1 MANFFDQYDAPVET
15 KRSKEKEAGNFFDQ
29 FDTKKVAKEE
39 ARTEAR
45 ADVKPEDLSAI
56 SRLGSAISGG
66 LESLKDI
73 PKGLG
78 LAKESVV
85 GTKEETA
92 KKMEAIKEAKAKEAA
107 EGPKN
112 LSFADLERIYAEK
125 GLASA
130 ASNVPSYIAEA
141 FLQSAPQ
148 MAGPLAAGAVASPF
162 LTPVGGA
169 VVGIGAYGL
178 QQFGNFLVRQA
189 EEKDNPE
196 ELEVAK
202 AALTAAG
209 TAPLGYFVDRFTAG
223 LGKLGGKEASKQ
235 VAKELAARRVAGEV
249 GAGAVAKEVGKRAA
263 VGASVGIVA
272 EAPTEWLETVA
283 ERWQADLPLTG
294 NDATRE
300 YKEAIFGGAG
310 VGGTLGGA
318 SRGLST
324 YGEYKEAKKDE
335 KVLQQLRAEP
345 KTGKNAFTEAD
356 EYGTKQPIPGA
367 DQLGLSLSDE
377 QGVAD
382 TGLAG
387 TAATDLAGTGSA
399 ANVAGAGK
407 DAGVDQLDLFSA
419 EQLAARLEDIKN
431 KISDANDKQFEIA
444 AVDEN
449 SPEIAELDAVKDSL
463 QQELDIINAQL
474 AAKAGQTTGGQGST
488 LGVNYN
494 PIDPNYIHP
503 DNLPPLT
510 EEQRI
515 EIEKSIP
522 LTNKAVKQ
530 GFTMDEKGNAVK
542 VDPNQTALFAPGQE
556 QEQAPTA
563 KLMLVGGDTQ
573 NPVKGVQRFF
583 NGLKPVSDNP
593 SEQNKFK
600 TEVKKLIND
609 VQTFVGETVDERLG
623 RKEMSK
629 RINVLRNFFDG
640 LSKAPLEQEELTSSL
655 SQKMLGMSAEDQV
668 SALDTLLNTPLNTRR
683 NIEGLREQLRQT
695 VVNYERARMGEPT
708 QQTAIELTK
717 TPFNFDESISSDRV
731 AEVIRTL
738 GKIPKNERTRE
749 ENAAWAYFGENEY
762 SAGYGYGMGMRAAAF
777 DLASDAQATNT
788 SPIFKNQNKE
798 QAELFMKWVEDNLP
812 ANEFY
817 KFKATI
823 DNYTEQFS
831 KQTASDVERD
841 ADADVTEEAKPVEET
856 ELTGLNIR
864 NYAKMIGRAPTGK
877 VGKSEGFKSE
887 AGLGPSSKAGKPAV
901 TKIVGPFGKKDIYTP
916 LHPAIEQKLRQNDL
930 NGALRLLEHS
940 GNKFQSGLARRLR
953 ELGLTTSVTFDDQQA
968 IAQSILTSKISNQ
981 RNDLFA
987 YIQQAHPDIFN
998 TYFANVNNIYTIYRG
1013 LEAIK
1018 DGKVKVD
1025 TNPIIGQLD
1034 DMLEAYKDGVAL
1046 LNASGTYLPYMN
1058 SINLN
1063 SGRGGTSTY
1072 AFLHETSHAGTQ
1084 YALEP
1089 ENYAKLNATQKKAVD
1104 ELNKLYAFAKRLNV
1118 VSDEYGFRNIH
1129 EFVAEAFSNEQFQ
1142 QLLKEL
1148 KYKADTNASMWDR
1161 FTQLVAKIF
1170 GMDNVLG
1177 YTLAN
1182 ANLIFQASPEMSASV
1197 SAVNA
1202 QGKVLAGTKA
1212 SKKTAAKIQA
1222 ANNGRTTWET
1232 AKEGVK
1238 GFLSDLNDATRKH
1251 YLGAFSL
1258 RQLSDLV
1265 GPRIREFK
1273 SFISTTEAMLDERNR
1288 VLEDTRNIAFRW
1300 QQWQKDNPE
1309 KATTLNALMIDVTL
1323 DDRQGNVNKD
1333 PALGVTGVATTDKAW
1348 QDIGSEGQAIYVQVR
1363 DFYKERFKDY
1373 VRSAIVNKEKAML
1386 TAGYNQS
1393 NIDWHNKNKN
1403 IKIPNIDAFKNKLK
1417 QYTVPSTRTTASGT
1431 LETYQRNLTD
1441 DEISTQLNEF
1451 TKKELVLRGVSELDI
1466 AAHLELKALESHF
1479 TGDQVAVYFPIKRF
1493 GEFSLQLGKGKDMEF
1508 YLFESPKQRRNF
1520 VKNKLKVQPNGD
1532 YKDTQTG
1539 KIYSENEVKE
1549 RNSIQDLSNS
1559 NLEDFE
1565 FLKRL
1570 KNLIS
1575 QEPGKTV
1582 EDAKANLTK
1591 EVEQLYYLFLPDQ
1604 SIRKMFM
1611 HRKGTSGM
1619 DEDMLRAF
1627 TNSAFHMA
1635 YQQARFKYSPTL
1647 HSLVSI
1653 ARGNLEDKG
1662 TQQAKK
1668 DADYLDEL
1676 DKRLEYIMNPT
1687 DTGIV
1692 PSIASNLSFAW
1703 YMTSPASALVNMLG
1717 VPAVGLPVVGAKYG
1731 MIKTGVK
1738 MAEYSKKFMGA
1749 GFKNQEGGWDY
1760 PSLANKK
1767 GLLNEAQ
1774 QRAYDQFVIDG
1785 LIDVSLTHDIQ
1796 GMTDKPSE
1804 LYTGKT
1810 QYAMKAL
1817 GSAFHAAEKFNRE
1830 VVAMSV
1836 FDLAYDQAIK
1846 DGYKPAFAEKK
1857 AIAAAKELTYKSM
1870 FDYSTINKPRYFQGK
1885 YAKIFLQFKQFSQ
1898 QMTYMLL
1905 RSTYEGATSNYTN
1918 EELFDIKE
1926 QIVGDRQ
1933 VNMPDAA
1940 PLTEEELNQAVVAY
1954 LKDVRKEAVRRL
1966 QGTLGMTAVFAGTTG
1981 LPLFSMVSS
1990 IIEAMHAVFKD
2001 DDEPEMYF
2009 DNWFKN
2015 EMDRIFGGF
2024 VGDSISRGVVSQ
2036 TLGAAV
2042 ADRLSL
2048 NDLWYKDARR
2058 SPDSVSAM
2066 QNFFISLMG
2075 PSVGILANFAN
2086 AYDQYKDGH
2095 IWRAIETGMPALIK
2109 NFMKGIR
2116 FSDIG
2121 EGKATSANT
2130 GNTIMDDFSTA
2141 EVIGQGL
2148 GFTPERFAQRQKSN
2162 FEAKTADVEIGEKKT
2177 RLTNAFFLAIDN
2189 EDDSLLDKTLEKID
2203 KFNATYPDYAI
2214 KGKTLQSS
2222 IKTRY
2227 KNRAI
2232 AEEFTGGVN
2241 ISKKGIP
2248 RAMEMQEYGNSD
2260 R

>member
-1 MANFFDQYDAPVET
+1 MANFFDQYDASVET

-39 ARTEAR
+39 LRTEAR
-45 ADVKPEDLSAI
+45 ADVKPEDLSTL
-56 SRLGSAISGG
+56 SRFGSALSGG

-73 PKGLG
+73 PRGLG
-78 LAKESVV
+78 LGKESVI
-85 GTKEETA
+85 GTREETA

-202 AALTAAG
+202 AAIGAAG
-209 TAPLGYFVDRFTAG
+209 SAPLGYFVDRFTAG
-223 LGKLGGKEASKQ
+223 LGKLGGKEVSKQ
-235 VAKELAARRVAGEV
+235 AAKELAARRVAGEI
-249 GAGAVAKEVGKRAA
+249 GAGTVAKEVGKRAA
-263 VGASVGIVA
+263 VGATVGIVA
-272 EAPTEWLETVA
+272 EAPTEWLETVV
-283 ERWQADLPLTG
+283 ERWQADLSLTG
-294 NDATRE
+294 EDAKRE
-300 YKEAIFGGAG
+300 YKEAFFGGAG

-335 KVLQQLRAEP
+335 KVLQQLRSEP

-377 QGVAD
+377 QSVAD

-387 TAATDLAGTGSA
+387 TAATDLAGTGST

-419 EQLAARLEDIKN
+419 EQLAASEINRLTTS
-431 KISDANDKQFEIA
+431 ISEINAKEFEIA
-444 AVDEN
+444 SVNEN
-449 SPEIAELDAVKDSL
+449 APELAELAAAKASL
-463 QQELDIINAQL
+463 QQELDFINAQL
-474 AAKAGQTTGGQGST
+474 AAKAGRPVDTNSMFLSTGE
-488 LGVNYN
+488 LN
-494 PIDPNYIHP
+494 PDYIHP
-503 DNLPPLT
+503 DDRQPLT
-510 EEQRI
+510 EEQQI
-515 EIEKSIP
+515 AVAKSIP

-542 VDPNQTALFAPGQE
+542 VSPNQTALFAPGQE

-609 VQTFVGETVDERLG
+609 VQTFVGETLDERLDT
-623 RKEMSK
+623 KEMSK

-655 SQKMLGMSAEDQV
+655 SQRMLGMSAEDQV
-668 SALDTLLNTPLNTRR
+668 STVDNLLNTPLNTRR

-717 TPFNFDESISSDRV
+717 TPFSFDESISSDRV

-812 ANEFY
+812 ANEFN
-817 KFKATI
+817 KFTATV

-831 KQTASDVERD
+831 KQTAADVERD
-841 ADADVTEEAKPVEET
+841 ADVAEETKPVEET

-864 NYAKMIGRAPTGK
+864 NYAKMIGRPPTGK
-877 VGKSEGFKSE
+877 VGKGEGFKSE

-953 ELGLTTSVTFDDQQA
+953 ELELTTSVTFDDQQA

-998 TYFANVNNIYTIYRG
+998 TYFADVNNIYTISRG

-1046 LNASGTYLPYMN
+1046 LKASGTYLPYMN

-1118 VSDEYGFRNIH
+1118 VSDEYGFRNVH

-1148 KYKADTNASMWDR
+1148 KYKADTNVSMWDR

-1202 QGKVLAGTKA
+1202 QGKVLGGTKA
-1212 SKKTAAKIQA
+1212 SKKTASKIQA
-1222 ANNGRTTWET
+1222 TMNGRTTWEV

-1238 GFLSDLNDATRKH
+1238 GFLADLDNLARKH
-1251 YLGAFSL
+1251 YLGAFTL

-1273 SFISTTEAMLDERNR
+1273 TFISTTEAMFNERNR
-1288 VLEDTRNIAFRW
+1288 VLEDTKNIHARW
-1300 QQWQKDNPE
+1300 QRWQNDNPE
-1309 KATTLNALMIDVTL
+1309 KATIFNKLLIDVTL
-1323 DDRQGNVNKD
+1323 DDRQGKVNKD
-1333 PALGVTGVATTDKAW
+1333 PALGVTGIDTTDKAW
-1348 QDIGSEGQAIYVQVR
+1348 QDIGSEGQGIYVQVR
-1363 DFYKERFKDY
+1363 DFYRERFNDY
-1373 VRSAIVNKEKAML
+1373 VRSAIANKENVML
-1386 TAGYNQS
+1386 TTGFNQS
-1393 NIDWHNKNKN
+1393 NIDWHNNNKN
-1403 IKIPNIDAFKNKLK
+1403 IKIPNIEAFRNKLK
-1417 QYTVPSTRTTASGT
+1417 QHTVPSTRTTDSGA
-1431 LETYQRNLTD
+1431 LETYQRNLTA
-1441 DEISTQLNEF
+1441 DEITTQLNEF

-1479 TGDQVAVYFPIKRF
+1479 KKDQVDVYFPIKRF

-1508 YLFESPKQRRNF
+1508 YLFESPKERRLF
-1520 VKNKLKVQPNGD
+1520 VKNKLQQQANGS

-1539 KIYSENEVKE
+1539 KIYTETDIRES
-1549 RNSIQDLSNS
+1549 NSLQDLSNK
-1559 NLEDFE
+1559 NIKDFE
-1565 FLKRL
+1565 FLDRL
-1570 KNLIS
+1570 KLLIGNIDTS
-1575 QEPGKTV
+1575 DTTKIAP
-1582 EDAKANLTK
+1582 NLTK

-1627 TNSAFHMA
+1627 TDSAFHMA

-1647 HSLVSI
+1647 HNLI
-1653 ARGNLEDKG
+1653 NNARENLEYVGRKQFTEDF
-1662 TQQAKK
+1662 
-1668 DADYLDEL
+1668 DYIQELENRLD
-1676 DKRLEYIMNPT
+1676 YITDPA
-1687 DTGIV
+1687 DTGMI
-1692 PSIASNLSFAW
+1692 PAIASNLSFAW

-1717 VPAVGLPVVGAKYG
+1717 VPAVGFPIVGARYG
-1731 MIKTGVK
+1731 MIKTGAK
-1738 MAEYSKKFMGA
+1738 MAEYSKKFAGA
-1749 GFKNQEGGWDY
+1749 GFKNQNKEWDY

-1767 GLLNEAQ
+1767 DLLNAAQ

-1785 LIDVSLTHDIQ
+1785 LIDVSLAHDVQ

-1804 LYTGKT
+1804 LYTGK
-1810 QYAMKAL
+1810 AHFVMKVL
-1817 GSAFHAAEKFNRE
+1817 GSTFHAAEKFNRE

-1846 DGYKPAFAEKK
+1846 DGYKPEFAEKK

-1898 QMTYMLL
+1898 QMTYLLL

-1926 QIVGDRQ
+1926 QIVGERKT
-1933 VNMPDAA
+1933 NMPDAA

-1954 LKDVRKEAVRRL
+1954 LKDVRREAVRRL

-2024 VGDSISRGVVSQ
+2024 VGDSISRGVASQ
-2036 TLGAAV
+2036 VLGGAL

-2058 SPDSVSAM
+2058 SPDSVSWF
-2066 QNFFISLMG
+2066 QNLIVSLMG
-2075 PSVGILANFAN
+2075 PTIGIGVNFAN
-2086 AYDQYKDGH
+2086 AYDQLQDGH
-2095 IWRAIETGMPALIK
+2095 IWRSIETAMPAVIK

-2116 FSDIG
+2116 FSDLG
-2121 EGKATSANT
+2121 EGKATAANT
-2130 GNTIMDDFSTA
+2130 GNTIMDDFSTS
-2141 EVIGQGL
+2141 EVIGQAL
-2148 GFTPERFAQRQKSN
+2148 GFTPERFAQKQKSN
-2162 FEAKTADVEIGEKKT
+2162 FESKTADVEIGEKKT
-2177 RLTNAFFLAIDN
+2177 RLMNALFMAVDN
-2189 EDDSLLDKTLEKID
+2189 GDSSLLDKTLEKIGT
-2203 KFNATYPDYAI
+2203 FNATYPDYGI
-2214 KGKTLQSS
+2214 TSDSLESS
-2222 IKTRY
+2222 IETRY

-2248 RAMEMQEYGNSD
+2248 RAMEMQQYGNSD
-2260 R
+2260 K

>member
-1 MANFFDQYDAPVET
+1 M
-15 KRSKEKEAGNFFDQ
+15 
-29 FDTKKVAKEE
+29 
-39 ARTEAR
+39 
-45 ADVKPEDLSAI
+45 
-56 SRLGSAISGG
+56 
-66 LESLKDI
+66 
-73 PKGLG
+73 
-78 LAKESVV
+78 
-85 GTKEETA
+85 
-92 KKMEAIKEAKAKEAA
+92 
-107 EGPKN
+107 
-112 LSFADLERIYAEK
+112 
-125 GLASA
+125 
-130 ASNVPSYIAEA
+130 
-141 FLQSAPQ
+141 
-148 MAGPLAAGAVASPF
+148 
-162 LTPVGGA
+162 
-169 VVGIGAYGL
+169 
-178 QQFGNFLVRQA
+178 
-189 EEKDNPE
+189 
-196 ELEVAK
+196 
-202 AALTAAG
+202 
-209 TAPLGYFVDRFTAG
+209 
-223 LGKLGGKEASKQ
+223 
-235 VAKELAARRVAGEV
+235 
-249 GAGAVAKEVGKRAA
+249 
-263 VGASVGIVA
+263 
-272 EAPTEWLETVA
+272 
-283 ERWQADLPLTG
+283 
-294 NDATRE
+294 
-300 YKEAIFGGAG
+300 
-310 VGGTLGGA
+310 
-318 SRGLST
+318 
-324 YGEYKEAKKDE
+324 
-335 KVLQQLRAEP
+335 
-345 KTGKNAFTEAD
+345 
-356 EYGTKQPIPGA
+356 
-367 DQLGLSLSDE
+367 
-377 QGVAD
+377 
-382 TGLAG
+382 
-387 TAATDLAGTGSA
+387 AGTGE
-399 ANVAGAGK
+399 
-407 DAGVDQLDLFSA
+407 DAGVDQLDLFST

-449 SPEIAELDAVKDSL
+449 SSEIAELDAVKNTL

-522 LTNKAVKQ
+522 LTPKAIKQ
-530 GFTMDEKGNAVK
+530 GFTMDEKGNVVK
-542 VDPNQTALFAPGQE
+542 VSPNQTALFAPGQE

-563 KLMLVGGDTQ
+563 KLMLVGGDAQ

-583 NGLKPVSDNP
+583 NGLKSTSDNP

-655 SQKMLGMSAEDQV
+655 SQRMLGMSAEDQV

-717 TPFNFDESISSDRV
+717 TPFSFDESISSDRV

-817 KFKATI
+817 KFKATV

-864 NYAKMIGRAPTGK
+864 NYAKMIGRPPTGK
-877 VGKSEGFKSE
+877 VGKGEGFKSE

-998 TYFANVNNIYTIYRG
+998 TYFANVNNIYTISRG

-1018 DGKVKVD
+1018 NGKVKVD

-1148 KYKADTNASMWDR
+1148 KYKADTNVSMWDR

-1182 ANLIFQASPEMSASV
+1182 ANLIFQASPEISTSV

-1222 ANNGRTTWET
+1222 TMNGRTTWEV

-1238 GFLSDLNDATRKH
+1238 GFLADLDNLTRKH
-1251 YLGAFSL
+1251 YLGAFTL

-1273 SFISTTEAMLDERNR
+1273 TFISTTEAMFNERNR
-1288 VLEDTRNIAFRW
+1288 VLEDTKNIHTRW
-1300 QQWQKDNPE
+1300 QRWQNDNPE
-1309 KATTLNALMIDVTL
+1309 KAAILNALMIDVTL
-1323 DDRQGNVNKD
+1323 DDRQGKVNKD
-1333 PALGVTGVATTDKAW
+1333 PALGVTGIDTTDKAW
-1348 QDIGSEGQAIYVQVR
+1348 QDIGSEGQGIYVQVR
-1363 DFYKERFKDY
+1363 DFYRERFNDY
-1373 VRSAIVNKEKAML
+1373 VRSAIANKENVML
-1386 TAGYNQS
+1386 TTGFNQS
-1393 NIDWHNKNKN
+1393 NIDWHNNNKN
-1403 IKIPNIDAFKNKLK
+1403 IKIPNIEAFRNKLK
-1417 QYTVPSTRTTASGT
+1417 QHTVPSTRTAASGA
-1431 LETYQRNLTD
+1431 LETYQRNLTA
-1441 DEISTQLNEF
+1441 DEITTQLNEF
-1451 TKKELVLRGVSELDI
+1451 TRKELVLRGVSELDI
-1466 AAHLELKALESHF
+1466 ASHLELKALESHF
-1479 TGDQVAVYFPIKRF
+1479 KKDQVDVYFPIKRF
-1493 GEFSLQLGKGKDMEF
+1493 GEFSLQLGTGKDMEF
-1508 YLFESPKQRRNF
+1508 YLFESPKERRLF
-1520 VKNKLKVQPNGD
+1520 VKNKLQQQANGS
-1532 YKDTQTG
+1532 YKDTHTG
-1539 KIYSENEVKE
+1539 KIYTETDIRES
-1549 RNSIQDLSNS
+1549 NSLQDLSNK
-1559 NLEDFE
+1559 NIKDFE
-1565 FLKRL
+1565 FLDRL
-1570 KNLIS
+1570 KLLIGNIDTS
-1575 QEPGKTV
+1575 DTSKIAP
-1582 EDAKANLTK
+1582 NLTK

-1627 TNSAFHMA
+1627 TDSAFHMA

-1647 HSLVSI
+1647 HNLI
-1653 ARGNLEDKG
+1653 NNARENLKSVGRKQFTEDF
-1662 TQQAKK
+1662 
-1668 DADYLDEL
+1668 DYIQELENRLD
-1676 DKRLEYIMNPT
+1676 YITDPA
-1687 DTGIV
+1687 DTGMV
-1692 PSIASNLSFAW
+1692 PAIASNLSFAW

-1717 VPAVGLPVVGAKYG
+1717 VPAVGLPIVGAKYG
-1731 MIKTGVK
+1731 MIKTGAK
-1738 MAEYSKKFMGA
+1738 MAEYSKKFAGA
-1749 GFKNQEGGWDY
+1749 GFKNQNGEWDY

-1767 GLLNEAQ
+1767 DLLNERQ
-1774 QRAYDQFVIDG
+1774 TRAYKQFVIDG
-1785 LIDVSLTHDIQ
+1785 LIDVSLTHDVQ

-1804 LYTGKT
+1804 LYTGK
-1810 QYAMKAL
+1810 AHFVMKVL
-1817 GSAFHAAEKFNRE
+1817 GSTFHAAEKFNRE

-1898 QMTYMLL
+1898 QMTYLLL

-1926 QIVGDRQ
+1926 QIVGERKT
-1933 VNMPDAA
+1933 NMPDAA

-1954 LKDVRKEAVRRL
+1954 HKDVRKEAVRRL
-1966 QGTLGMTAVFAGTTG
+1966 QGTLGMTAVFAGTAG

-2024 VGDSISRGVVSQ
+2024 VGDSISRGVASQ
-2036 TLGAAV
+2036 VLGAAV

-2058 SPDSVSAM
+2058 SPDSVSWF
-2066 QNFFISLMG
+2066 QNLIVSLMG
-2075 PSVGILANFAN
+2075 PTFGIGINFAT
-2086 AYDQYKDGH
+2086 AYDQLQDGH
-2095 IWRAIETGMPALIK
+2095 IWRSIETAMPAVIK

-2116 FSDIG
+2116 FSDLG
-2121 EGKATSANT
+2121 EGKATAANS
-2130 GNTIMDDFSTA
+2130 GNTIMDDFTTA

-2148 GFTPERFAQRQKSN
+2148 GFTPERFAQKQKSN
-2162 FEAKTADVEIGEKKT
+2162 FEAKTADVEINEKKA
-2177 RLTNAFFLAIDN
+2177 RLMNAYFLAIDN
-2189 EDDSLLDKTLEKID
+2189 DDNSLLDKTLDKID
-2203 KFNATYPDYAI
+2203 QFNDTYPD
-2214 KGKTLQSS
+2214 KGITRETLQSS
-2222 IKTRY
+2222 IKGKY
-2227 KNRAI
+2227 KNREM
-2232 AEEFTGGVN
+2232 AEETGGIN
-2241 ISKKGIP
+2241 IPKKSME
-2248 RAMEMQEYGNSD
+2248 RAIEMQRYGNSD
-2260 R
+2260 K